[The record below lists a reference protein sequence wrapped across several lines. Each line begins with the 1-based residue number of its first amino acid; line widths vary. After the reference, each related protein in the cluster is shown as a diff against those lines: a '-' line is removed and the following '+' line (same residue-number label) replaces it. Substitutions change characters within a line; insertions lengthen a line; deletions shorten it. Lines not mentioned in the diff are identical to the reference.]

1 MKKILLF
8 ITGAFFLVSCED
20 MVQVEPVAS
29 IDAETAVIDSI
40 SVDRS
45 ALGVYSTMQSG
56 DYYGLRYLL
65 YQDAYADNLQ
75 HSGTFTTDAEV
86 SSRTINPSNL
96 QIATTWSVIYT
107 AINRA
112 NTLIQRVDA
121 VPMLEI
127 NKNRYRAEMR
137 LLRAL
142 CYFDLVKVFGG
153 VPLSLTPTTNIES
166 IKNLPRS
173 TEAQVYDQIIT
184 DLLFAE
190 TTLGNS
196 ATPIARRPNRASGYT
211 ASALLSRVY
220 LQRGDNV
227 NALAKADKVITA
239 NVYAI
244 QPSYSTIFSN
254 ENTTESI
261 LELDFTINDQNGLA
275 GASNPLTGG
284 QKFYLRTAFY
294 TLMTTAATNGD
305 RRAQFSAGRNPGNTR
320 NRNLKYF
327 RLTSNDD
334 NVPIIRYAEMFLT
347 RAEARA
353 RQGVPAF
360 PADAAVISD
369 INVIRNRAGLAPI
382 VLPLTNS
389 EALTEILAQRR
400 IEFAFEGQRFA
411 DLKRYGLAA
420 STLFATADAFRVL
433 WPIPFTQITVS
444 DKILVQNPGYN

>member
-8 ITGAFFLVSCED
+8 ITGAFLLASCED

-29 IDAETAVIDSI
+29 IDAETALVDSI
-40 SVDRS
+40 DVDRS
-45 ALGVYSTMQSG
+45 ALGVYSSLQSNN
-56 DYYGLRYLL
+56 YYGLRYLL
-65 YQDAYADNLQ
+65 YQDVYADNLQ
-75 HSGTFTTDAEV
+75 HSGSFTTDREV
-86 SSRTINPSNL
+86 TNRRINPSNL
-96 QIATTWSVIYT
+96 QISTTWSIIYT

-112 NTLIQRVDA
+112 NTLIKRIDD
-121 VPMLEI
+121 VPMLEV

-153 VPLSLTPTTNIES
+153 VPLALTPTIDVAS

-184 DLLFAE
+184 DLIFAE

-196 ATPIARRPNRASGYT
+196 ALPIARRPNRASGYT
-211 ASALLSRVY
+211 AAALLSRVY
-220 LQRGDNV
+220 LQKGDNL
-227 NALAKADKVITA
+227 NAGVSANKVITA
-239 NVYAI
+239 NVYAL
-244 QPSYSTIFSN
+244 QASYSTIFSN

-261 LELDFTINDQNGLA
+261 LELDFSINDQNGLA
-275 GASNPLTGG
+275 DASNPQTGG
-284 QKFYLRTAFY
+284 QKFYLRAPFY
-294 TLMTTAATNGD
+294 TLMTTASANGD
-305 RRAQFSAGRNPGNTR
+305 RRSQFSAGRNPGNTR

-360 PADAAVISD
+360 PAASVVISD
-369 INVIRNRAGLAPI
+369 INVIRTRAGLSAI
-382 VLPLTNS
+382 VLPLSNS

-400 IEFAFEGQRFA
+400 IEFAFEGQRFP

-420 STLFATADAFRVL
+420 STLFPAAEAYRVL
-433 WPIPFTQITVS
+433 WPIPLTQITAS
-444 DKILVQNPGYN
+444 DKVLTQNPGY

>member
-8 ITGAFFLVSCED
+8 ITGAFLLASCED
-20 MVQVEPVAS
+20 MVEVDPVSS
-29 IDAETAVIDSI
+29 IDAETAVVDSI

-45 ALGVYSTMQSG
+45 ALGVYSTLQSS
-56 DYYGLRYLL
+56 DYYGWRYLL
-65 YQDAYADNLQ
+65 YQDTYADNLQ
-75 HSGTFTTDAEV
+75 HSGSFTTDAEF
-86 SSRTINPSNL
+86 SNRKLNPSNGQL
-96 QIATTWSVIYT
+96 ASTWSIIYT

-112 NTLIQRVDA
+112 NTLLQRIDA
-121 VPMLEI
+121 VPMLEV

-153 VPLSLTPTTNIES
+153 VPLSLTATTSVET

-190 TTLGNS
+190 NNLGNS
-196 ATPIARRPNRASGYT
+196 AAPIAKRPNRASGYT

-220 LQRGDNV
+220 LQRGDNA
-227 NALAKADKVITA
+227 NAEASANKVIASNAYTL
-239 NVYAI
+239 

-254 ENTTESI
+254 ENTTESL
-261 LELDFTINDQNGLA
+261 LELDFSINDQNSLA
-275 GASNPLTGG
+275 TASNPLVGG
-284 QKFYLRTAFY
+284 QKFYVRSAFY
-294 TLMTTAATNGD
+294 TLMSTAATNGD
-305 RRAQFSAGRNPGNTR
+305 RRAQFSAGRNPGSTT

-334 NVPIIRYAEMFLT
+334 NVPIIRLAEMYLT

-353 RQGVPAF
+353 RQGA
-360 PADAAVISD
+360 AGLSASAAVISD
-369 INVIRNRAGLAPI
+369 INVIRARAGLTAI
-382 VLPLTNS
+382 VLPITNA
-389 EALTEILAQRR
+389 EALTEILTQRR

-411 DLKRYGLAA
+411 DLKRFGLAA
-420 STLFATADAFRVL
+420 STLFPAAEAYRVL
-433 WPIPFTQITVS
+433 WPIPLAQITTSSSV
-444 DKILVQNPGYN
+444 LTQNPGY